1 MKYSALVFGKN
12 ASIAYFDQDN
22 DCQQII
28 QCLSMEELENF
39 MPENN
44 RMYVRLSDKPYVS
57 LLNGLKAVKEEN
69 VVVLKKEMKEQE
81 LIRIK
86 EELKQYPA
94 IYLDETMQA
103 FDTRLVMFCLQVAI
117 ESNFAIDSYYQA
129 VEIFASTPLKRI

>member
-69 VVVLKKEMKEQE
+69 V
-81 LIRIK
+81 
-86 EELKQYPA
+86 
-94 IYLDETMQA
+94 
-103 FDTRLVMFCLQVAI
+103 
-117 ESNFAIDSYYQA
+117 
-129 VEIFASTPLKRI
+129 